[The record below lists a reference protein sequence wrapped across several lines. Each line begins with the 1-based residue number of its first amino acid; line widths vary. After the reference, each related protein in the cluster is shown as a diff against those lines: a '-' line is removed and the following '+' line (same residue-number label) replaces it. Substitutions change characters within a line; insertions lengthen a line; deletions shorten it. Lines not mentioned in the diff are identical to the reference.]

1 MTAEAIYIP
10 GRSPGKAGPFARYLP
25 PLPEGVAARWL
36 EAHLP
41 PAISK
46 GAQAGASPAP
56 CIIDPFGAS
65 PQLAVEAARAG
76 YRVFVT
82 ANNPVARFLLEM
94 AVNPPTQDQLQ
105 AVLAELASSRRGGE
119 RLEPHI
125 RSLYLTACDQCG
137 QEVMVDAFLWERGP
151 GTSSGAS
158 PTLFGRIY
166 HCEACGKSGE
176 FPAAEADIE
185 RAWGFST
192 SGLHRARALERVVSM
207 DDPDRQSVEE
217 ALAVY
222 LPRAVYVLFTM
233 INRLDGL
240 ALTELQRKHLAA
252 LLLSACDQAN
262 TLWPYP
268 TGRARPRQL
277 TIPPRFR
284 ENNIWLALEQAV
296 EELSVQPGEGSRE
309 IPLTIWPEQPPAQG
323 GICLFEGRLREL
335 SEQFQAVPSQGIHIE
350 AVMAA
355 LPRPNQAFWTLSALW
370 AGWLWGREAVG
381 PFKSVLRRRRYDWSW
396 HTVALRSALESLHP
410 LLEANTPFLGLI
422 GETEPG
428 FLAAAILAAGT
439 ADFELEGLALRAESG
454 QAQITWRSLN
464 GPAGQEIADHD
475 QHTAVEVASQAAK
488 LHLQGRGE
496 PCGYLYLQAAALSA
510 LAQAGLLSR
519 PVEANAEAPPAHGE
533 TLGQLNAVF
542 EEAFSYRKGFLR
554 FGGSEKSLD
563 VGQWWLRE
571 SLPTE
576 APLADRVEMSLVRH
590 LQQNPGTSLLEAD
603 RLLCEAFPGLYTP
616 SPELIQVCLESYGQ
630 QDPDDPARWHLRP
643 EDVPHARRADLGA
656 IHDLLDQIAGRIGFR
671 LEGQGPVLW
680 LDAAGNTAYAC
691 YVIDSAVF
699 GEILSKGQYPPDK
712 VLIVLPGGRANLAA
726 YKLKNDPR
734 LQNAVEGGWRFIKYR
749 QVRWLAE
756 NAILNQEMLE
766 AQLEKDLLTY
776 NTPQMRLL

>member
-36 EAHLP
+36 EARLHP
-41 PAISK
+41 DE
-46 GAQAGASPAP
+46 GWV
-56 CIIDPFGAS
+56 IDPFGAS
-65 PQLAVEAARAG
+65 PQLAIEAARAG

-82 ANNPVARFLLEM
+82 ANNPVARFLLEL
-94 AVNPPTQDQLQ
+94 AANPPNQDQLQ

-125 RSLYLTACDQCG
+125 RSLYLTTCDQCG
-137 QEVMVDAFLWERGP
+137 QEVMAEAFLWERGP
-151 GTSSGAS
+151 GTASEAS
-158 PTLFGRIY
+158 PVLFGRIY
-166 HCEACGKSGE
+166 HCESCGKSGE
-176 FPAAEADIE
+176 FPATNADIE
-185 RAWGFST
+185 RARSFST
-192 SGLHRARALERVVSM
+192 SGLHRARALERVVPL
-207 DDPDRQSVEE
+207 DDPDRHSVEE

-240 ALTELQRKHLAA
+240 ALTSLQRKHLEA

-284 ENNIWLALEQAV
+284 ENNIWLALEEAV
-296 EELSVQPGEGSRE
+296 KGLGLKPGEEAQE
-309 IPLTIWPEQPPAQG
+309 IPLAIWPELPPSQG
-323 GICLFEGRLREL
+323 GICLFEGRLRDL
-335 SEQFQAVPSQGIHIE
+335 SEQVQALPGQSIQIG
-350 AVMAA
+350 AVLAA

-396 HTVALRSALESLHP
+396 HMLALRSALENLRP
-410 LLEANTPFLGLI
+410 LLAPQTPFLGLI

-428 FLAAAILAAGT
+428 FLAAAILSAGT
-439 ADFELEGLALRAESG
+439 ADFDLEGLALRTESG
-454 QAQITWRSLN
+454 QAQIHWRSYKGN
-464 GPAGQEIADHD
+464 PPQENERLT
-475 QHTAVEVASQAAK
+475 QSAVEAASQAAQAY
-488 LHLQGRGE
+488 LRGRGE
-496 PCGYLYLQAAALSA
+496 PCGYLYLQAAALSD
-510 LAQAGLLSR
+510 LAQAGLLVR
-519 PVEANAEAPPAHGE
+519 PEVSDAQEPPAHGE

-590 LQQNPGTSLLEAD
+590 LQQNPGTNLFEVD
-603 RLLCEAFPGLYTP
+603 QVLCQAFPGLYTP

-630 QDPDDPARWHLRP
+630 QDPDNPARWRLRP
-643 EDVPHARRADLGA
+643 EDVPHARQADLRA
-656 IHDLLDQIAGRIGFR
+656 INDLLDQVAGRIGFR

-680 LDAAGNTAYAC
+680 LDDAGNIAYAC

-699 GEILSKGQYPPDK
+699 GEILSEGLYPPAK

-734 LQNAVEGGWRFIKYR
+734 LQNAAGKGWRFIKYR

-766 AQLEKDLLTY
+766 AQLEQDLLTY